1 MYKNIYAKKPL
12 YLDWPVNSPKSFLP
26 SGVTTGR
33 LITTPLTFNNWFN
46 LESVTTIFWF
56 KNILFNTDKVV
67 GLPLLICSNA
77 NNSGLLAKDFLAE
90 LKALVKNT
98 PAALKPTCFHYNSL
112 QLSL

>member
-1 MYKNIYAKKPL
+1 M
-12 YLDWPVNSPKSFLP
+12 V
-26 SGVTTGR
+26 
-33 LITTPLTFNNWFN
+33 
-46 LESVTTIFWF
+46 E
-56 KNILFNTDKVV
+56 VV